1 MITRT
6 LKQMKV
12 FDIRACSQTLSGHG
26 YCDEIPGITWAKGQV
41 WESEEECARLLKE
54 AFADW
59 EERRNKNPWGTTGHE
74 PKLNVY
80 WETIEKGEEVEK

>member
-26 YCDEIPGITWAKGQV
+26 YCDEIPGIPCSSGLV
-41 WESEEECARLLKE
+41 SGL
-54 AFADW
+54 
-59 EERRNKNPWGTTGHE
+59 
-74 PKLNVY
+74 
-80 WETIEKGEEVEK
+80 